1 MSGSSFTLFAR
12 IDALDVE
19 ACLLQDIPLRVR
31 DGKGNGKDSCFGAVA
46 DEARFPRAGRPHPQA
61 LRVGGRAEEP
71 ELLAVGR
78 LNDDLAV
85 VADCKRASAAAVR
98 RANALDE
105 HILSHLAAVAQL
117 VADGCRQRGAEQL
130 RLRQLHRLAVRPHGK
145 AHAHR
150 QHRADEQHDQ
160 HRTQRFGERH
170 AAAAA
175 QFFHG
180 VTPDEVVSV

>member
-1 MSGSSFTLFAR
+1 MSGSSFSLFAR

-85 VADCKRASAAAVR
+85 VADCKRASAAELTAR
-98 RANALDE
+98 
-105 HILSHLAAVAQL
+105 
-117 VADGCRQRGAEQL
+117 
-130 RLRQLHRLAVRPHGK
+130 
-145 AHAHR
+145 
-150 QHRADEQHDQ
+150 
-160 HRTQRFGERH
+160 
-170 AAAAA
+170 
-175 QFFHG
+175 
-180 VTPDEVVSV
+180 